1 MLDFL
6 NTINTVDISFPNAL
20 ATLLVSFG
28 LGLMIALT
36 YIATAEKENYNQ
48 SFCYT
53 LVIVPIVAAIIIYM
67 VGSNIAAAF
76 SVGSAFTLIR
86 FRSEP
91 GSPKNIAYVFFTVA
105 AGLACGVQCYLYAFM
120 FTLALCVIIFVCTK
134 LNFGYKN
141 MSTKRLKILIPE
153 TLEFDGAFDD
163 IFGKYTLKHDI
174 VKISTVDLGSLYEM
188 EYRIIMRDDI
198 SVKEFID
205 DLRVRNGN
213 LSISLTT
220 GELKQSKSF

>member
-6 NTINTVDISFPNAL
+6 NTINTVDISFSNSI
-20 ATLLVSFG
+20 ATLLVSLC
-28 LGLMIALT
+28 LGLMISFT
-36 YIATAEKENYNQ
+36 YMATAEKENYNQ

-105 AGLACGVQCYLYAFM
+105 AGLACGVQCYMYAFL
-120 FTLALCVIIFVCTK
+120 FTFALCLIIFVCTK
-134 LNFGYKN
+134 LNFGCKN
-141 MSTKRLKILIPE
+141 ISTKRLKILLPE
-153 TLEFDGAFDD
+153 TLEFDNAFDE
-163 IFGKYTLKHDI
+163 IFEKYTVSHNI
-174 VKISTVDLGSLYEM
+174 VKVSTVDLGSLYEM
-188 EYRIIMRDDI
+188 EYHIVMKNDI

-213 LSISLTT
+213 LSVTLTS
-220 GELKQSKSF
+220 GDYKQSKTF